1 MTELPRGWAWAP
13 LGDLGRWEG
22 GGTPSKSTSDYWTGD
37 IPWVSPKDMKVERIV
52 DTADHITSAA
62 VKASATRIVPAG
74 SVLVVTRSGIL
85 RHSLPVALAD
95 REVALNQDMKALT
108 PMAGIQ
114 PEYVAWAIRADA
126 NKILATC
133 SKSGTTVSNIETS
146 RLLEYEIPIPP
157 LAEQRRI
164 VGAVEESVS
173 RLDVATLGLAAARRK
188 AGAWLDAVLTE
199 ALHEPA
205 APSMRL
211 ADLCPVFVDCPHR
224 TPRYCGTGIP
234 ALRPRDVV
242 GGVLDME
249 NAARVDRAEFS
260 RQTERRVP
268 QPGDIIYSRELSYGW
283 AVVVPEGIGLCLSQ
297 GMVLFRPDER
307 MSSALLVLVLNS
319 RLGRAQAEA
328 AATGSAHPH
337 INLRD
342 IHAYSI
348 PVPPRPVQEAV
359 LATVEQAATAVSRV
373 SASLAETARHANGL
387 RRAILA
393 CAYRGELVPQDPD
406 DEPASV
412 LLDRIAAER
421 AASAPARLRR
431 RRAQAGR

>member
-1 MTELPRGWAWAP
+1 
-13 LGDLGRWEG
+13 
-22 GGTPSKSTSDYWTGD
+22 
-37 IPWVSPKDMKVERIV
+37 
-52 DTADHITSAA
+52 
-62 VKASATRIVPAG
+62 
-74 SVLVVTRSGIL
+74 
-85 RHSLPVALAD
+85 
-95 REVALNQDMKALT
+95 
-108 PMAGIQ
+108 
-114 PEYVAWAIRADA
+114 
-126 NKILATC
+126 
-133 SKSGTTVSNIETS
+133 
-146 RLLEYEIPIPP
+146 
-157 LAEQRRI
+157 
-164 VGAVEESVS
+164 
-173 RLDVATLGLAAARRK
+173 
-188 AGAWLDAVLTE
+188 
-199 ALHEPA
+199 
-205 APSMRL
+205 
-211 ADLCPVFVDCPHR
+211 
-224 TPRYCGTGIP
+224 
-234 ALRPRDVV
+234 V